1 MGGVIKYSAGL
12 ALAASFIGL
21 TGCAGDNA
29 VGGAALAASMMGADV
44 GMLAPVA
51 EMAAGAYVASAVVGP
66 DGETTASAPAS
77 ASAAASSPAP
87 TVASS
92 SPDALAM
99 NGTKTLTLETPE
111 RYRHKSCEY
120 IEVSLTDA
128 HAYETSGDPV
138 WKQVGTTRKALANQ
152 AWFDKGCQ
160 RANFPWGKIGMSIST
175 VDPQLAQLRSY
186 PTSGVVVVSTLPGSP
201 AQQAG
206 MLPWD
211 IVIAVGDQPVADSE
225 DFRIQVVKAAIGSSI
240 TLKTWRAGTYSSIPV
255 VVTAGDTQ
263 KATK

>member
-1 MGGVIKYSAGL
+1 MSGVIKYSAGL
-12 ALAASFIGL
+12 AIAASFMGL
-21 TGCAGDNA
+21 AGCAGDNA

-51 EMAAGAYVASAVVGP
+51 EMAAGAYVASAVMGP
-66 DGETTASAPAS
+66 DGETIAP

-92 SPDALAM
+92 SPSALAM
-99 NGTKTLTLETPE
+99 TGTKTLPLETPE

-160 RANFPWGKIGMSIST
+160 RANLPWGKIGLSIHT

-186 PTSGVVVVSTLPGSP
+186 PTSGVVVVSALPGSP

-225 DFRIQVVKAAIGSSI
+225 DFRIQVGKVAIGSSI
-240 TLKTWRAGTYSSIPV
+240 TLKTWRAGTYSNIPV

>member
-66 DGETTASAPAS
+66 DGETTASAPAP
-77 ASAAASSPAP
+77 APASSPAP

-120 IEVSLTDA
+120 IEVSLA
-128 HAYETSGDPV
+128 NVPVYETSADPV
-138 WKQVGTTRKALANQ
+138 WKQVATTRKALANQ

-160 RANFPWGKIGMSIST
+160 RANLPWGKIGLSIHT

-186 PTSGVVVVSTLPGSP
+186 PTSGVVVVSALPGSP

-225 DFRIQVVKAAIGSSI
+225 DFRIQVGKAAIGSSI
-240 TLKTWRAGTYSSIPV
+240 TLKTWRAGTYSNIPV